1 MTPSAFLAGLAVI
14 HFADDAY
21 MARQCR
27 DYATIAL
34 NNEAECDEARRER
47 RRERARELRGE
58 AGYRAV
64 ARTLNSAIDGN
75 KPR

>member
-1 MTPSAFLAGLAVI
+1 MAPSAFLAALAAV
-14 HFADDAY
+14 HFADDATL
-21 MARQCR
+21 ARQCL
-27 DYATIAL
+27 DYATICL
-34 NNEAECDEARRER
+34 NMEDECDEARRER
-47 RRERARELRGE
+47 RRERARELRGA